1 MVWRVCGIL
10 CVCVCA
16 CVGLCVSG
24 QCFLNETSRNLLSMS
39 VCNLEVIS
47 FAVLVCVCVCVCALF
62 KRLLPCGS
70 NEGRGKDEHVTVVL
84 L

>member
-1 MVWRVCGIL
+1 MVWRVCGWVAVWL
-10 CVCVCA
+10 G
-16 CVGLCVSG
+16 VGLCVFG
-24 QCFLNETSRNLLSMS
+24 QCFLNETSRNLLSTS

-47 FAVLVCVCVCVCALF
+47 FAVLVCVCVSVHCS
-62 KRLLPCGS
+62 RDLLPRGG

>member
-47 FAVLVCVCVCVCALF
+47 FAVLVCVCVCVSVHCSRDCF
-62 KRLLPCGS
+62 P
-70 NEGRGKDEHVTVVL
+70 VVVMKEEERMNT
-84 L
+84 